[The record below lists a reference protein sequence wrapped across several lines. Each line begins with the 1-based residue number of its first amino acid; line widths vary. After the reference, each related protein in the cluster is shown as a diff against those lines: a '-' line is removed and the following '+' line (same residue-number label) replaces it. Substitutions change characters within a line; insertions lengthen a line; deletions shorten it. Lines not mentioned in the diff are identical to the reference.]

1 MTEELK
7 PRVAKLEWQVEA
19 HSDQLK
25 NLNGVT
31 AELKQELCN
40 INRSL
45 LQIKWLGL
53 GVCLTLIGESL
64 GIGSLLKIFGI

>member
-1 MTEELK
+1 MDDLK

-19 HSDQLK
+19 HSDQLH
-25 NLNGVT
+25 NLNNVT
-31 AELKQELCN
+31 AELKQELCA

-53 GVCLTLIGESL
+53 GVALTIFSESFGL
-64 GIGSLLKIFGI
+64 GSIFKIFGM